1 VLSQLRAKSVLV
13 DGPEGLRIV
22 ALEPLRKRGLIEG

>member
-1 VLSQLRAKSVLV
+1 VLV
-13 DGPEGLRIV
+13 DGPEGLQIV